1 MIGLLIS
8 ILTFLAVFLGIF
20 AINLVFTDLFKQDR
34 QEELD
39 QLEIELRKKYRQ
51 KAKRESETDYS
62 QLDEFMRESH
72 EIPHFSLVD
81 LLKKV
86 NEVIGQS
93 GLHTSI
99 QQVLTWSFVF
109 ALVAAISAYFL
120 TFNWI
125 SIGVAAGLAA
135 SLPTLFVSYK
145 RSQRLAKL
153 TTQLPD
159 ALDLMSRIM
168 RAGQT
173 INQGLLVVSEEFKA
187 PVSAE
192 FGYCYEQQNLGI
204 PPEVALRQL
213 AKRTGLIEIQIFVMG
228 VLIHR
233 HTGGNLATLLDRLA
247 NIIRQRIQMKET
259 VKSLTAE
266 GRLQAAILL
275 GLPVV
280 MWLLIYLLNPGYAVK
295 LFDHPT
301 LISVTVFMMAVGAFW
316 IRKIVVFDF

>member
-20 AINLVFTDLFKQDR
+20 AINLVFTDFFKQDR
-34 QEELD
+34 RQELD
-39 QLEIELRKKYRQ
+39 QLEIELRKQYRQ
-51 KAKRESETDYS
+51 KAKQESETDYS
-62 QLDEFMRESH
+62 QLDAFARESH
-72 EIPHFSLVD
+72 EVRHFSLVD
-81 LLKKV
+81 VWKKV
-86 NEVIGQS
+86 NEIIGQS
-93 GLHTSI
+93 GLQTSI
-99 QQVLTWSFVF
+99 QHLVIWSLGF
-109 ALVAAISAYFL
+109 AFVAAISAYFL

-125 SIGVAAGLAA
+125 IVAAAA
-135 SLPTLFVSYK
+135 GFAAALPSLFVSFK
-145 RSQRLAKL
+145 RRQRLAEL

-173 INQGLLVVSEEFKA
+173 INQGLLVVSDEFKA

-204 PPEVALRQL
+204 PAEVALRQL
-213 AKRTGLIEIQIFVMG
+213 AQRTGLIEIQIFVMG
-228 VLIHR
+228 VIIHR
-233 HTGGNLATLLDRLA
+233 QTGGNLATLLDKLA
-247 NIIRQRIQMKET
+247 NIVRQRIQMKET

-280 MWLLIYLLNPGYAVK
+280 MWILIYLFNPVYALK
-295 LFDHPT
+295 LFEHPT
-301 LISVTVFMMAVGAFW
+301 LISVTVFMMGLGAFW